1 MALTI
6 RVATEAAMSQR
17 LGPMTM
23 VRDRFQW
30 GSYGLG
36 VGLLLGLIL
45 GWLFHGVVGTIVRFG
60 FVALVLIPFIVAFI
74 VWRRLAD
81 RGRDLKE
88 NVETRV
94 GSLRDGRGDV
104 VETESFVIETRAE
117 PQAKPRAEPRAERRE
132 R

>member
-1 MALTI
+1 
-6 RVATEAAMSQR
+6 
-17 LGPMTM
+17 MTV

-30 GSYGLG
+30 GSYGVV

-60 FVALVLIPFIVAFI
+60 FVALVLIPFIVAFV
-74 VWRRLAD
+74 VWRRLKD

-88 NVETRV
+88 NVEARTA
-94 GSLRDGRGDV
+94 SLRDGRDEV
-104 VETESFVIETRAE
+104 VETDSFVIETRAD
-117 PQAKPRAEPRAERRE
+117 PRTEPRAERRE